1 MYSQLTSFDQKR
13 TCLTPRRQQPNKR
26 SMLLPFSRSIV
37 HIPAYR
43 RIIQSRYNTIPTV
56 MKFSNYA
63 LAAAVFASTANAFAG
78 SQMTPRFGLQVRPTK
93 TVQMSIL

>member
-1 MYSQLTSFDQKR
+1 
-13 TCLTPRRQQPNKR
+13 
-26 SMLLPFSRSIV
+26 
-37 HIPAYR
+37 
-43 RIIQSRYNTIPTV
+43 

-93 TVQMSIL
+93 TAQRSIFQPLYGWLLVVPCILYFELIKP